1 MAGIYRHEV
10 PLQGAIAN
18 SITGAAEAWAG
29 LDRQSR
35 VLYAAVAAS
44 ILLHAVLLSVHFKFP
59 NALRWQSAN
68 PQLDVILVNAKSRH
82 RPGTADA
89 LAQANLEGG
98 GETDQDRRAKTP
110 LPVIEPRTPGRD
122 LAQAQRRVRELEA
135 QQRKLLAQA
144 RKSPERVAPEAEERA
159 HADESTPRLDGRD
172 LAQAQRRVRELEAQ
186 QRKLLAQA
194 RKSPERVAPEAEER
208 AHADEST
215 PRLDG
220 RDLADLSLAAMR
232 LQAQIDRQVDAY
244 QKRPRKKFIGA
255 SAVEYRFAQYEEDWR
270 QKVERIGTVN
280 YPAAARGKLYGN
292 LRMTVTLRPDG
303 NVESI
308 ELDRSSGLKV
318 LDDAAFRIV
327 RMASPYAS
335 FPADIRRDTDLLV
348 ITRTWFF
355 GRGDRIWTE

>member
-1 MAGIYRHEV
+1 MAAIYRHEV

-98 GETDQDRRAKTP
+98 GETDQDRRARTP
-110 LPVIEPRTPGRD
+110 LPVLEPRTPGRD
-122 LAQAQRRVRELEA
+122 LAQAQRRVRDLEA

-144 RKSPERVAPEAEERA
+144 RKSPERVAPEAEQRS
-159 HADESTPRLDGRD
+159 HADES
-172 LAQAQRRVRELEAQ
+172 
-186 QRKLLAQA
+186 
-194 RKSPERVAPEAEER
+194 SPQL
-208 AHADEST
+208 S
-215 PRLDG
+215 G
-220 RDLADLSLAAMR
+220 RDLADMSLAAMR

-335 FPADIRRDTDLLV
+335 FPPDIRRDTDLLV

-355 GRGDRIWTE
+355 GRGDKLWTE